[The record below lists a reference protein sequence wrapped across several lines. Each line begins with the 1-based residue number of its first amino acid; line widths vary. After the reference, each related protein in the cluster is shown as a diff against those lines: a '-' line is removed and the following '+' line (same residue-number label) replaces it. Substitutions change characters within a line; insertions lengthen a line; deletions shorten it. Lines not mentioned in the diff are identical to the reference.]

1 MALQYNTNRLDDRRL
16 VMQLDN
22 AHHGSE
28 LKKRTMVLA
37 LEHAYHGDTFK
48 AMEVGDD
55 EDYHF
60 AFDKKEGVVHIP
72 RRSPLWRRPLPSTTT
87 G

>member
-1 MALQYNTNRLDDRRL
+1 M
-16 VMQLDN
+16 
-22 AHHGSE
+22 
-28 LKKRTMVLA
+28 KKRTLILA

-60 AFDKKEGVVHIP
+60 AFDKKRASSISRP
-72 RRSPLWRRPLPSTTT
+72 RSPRSKRPLPSITTS
-87 G
+87 